1 MSNLSSEQ
9 RRYFPQTAVVG
20 AAGLAAKGLKSI
32 VTGRSEILDDFAPAP
47 PQSGLRREDHD
58 TAFDIPTISWATTL
72 VEAKRRL
79 RSSDTA
85 IETEVTWRDPQHRQR
100 AAVSP
105 HRVGASRWQALEGET
120 REVRAENADDNHLVK
135 IVLRTMSMSLSIDG
149 KCVHDGTATS
159 GMLHVTEPGASA
171 RCLFRGPYDTLHLYV
186 SDALIGECLQ
196 DMSVQPRPVMAIG
209 PGLISD
215 PTIERLGRSLLAADQ
230 NGGTLAPLYADCVS
244 IAIVARLLSAG
255 REDGVAGGPK
265 GSGLAKWRLKRTIDY
280 IEARL
285 GETIKLADMA
295 EAAGLTRMH
304 FAAQFRASTGLRP
317 HEYLLRRRIERAQE
331 MLLVAGLSVVDIA
344 FSVGFQTQS
353 HFTSTFA
360 RFVGETPHAWRVAQG
375 MRWSDR

>member
-9 RRYFPQTAVVG
+9 PRYFPQTAVIG
-20 AAGLAAKGLKSI
+20 AAGLAAKGLRPI
-32 VTGRSEILDDFAPAP
+32 ETA
-47 PQSGLRREDHD
+47 QSGVWDDGPPAALQCALSHEDHD
-58 TAFDIPTISWATTL
+58 TAFDIPAAPPATSL
-72 VEAKRRL
+72 VEARRL
-79 RSSDTA
+79 LRSGDTA
-85 IETEVTWRDPQHRQR
+85 IENEVTWRGSRYRQR
-100 AAVSP
+100 AAVSQ
-105 HRVGASRWQALEGET
+105 HRVAASRWQALEGET
-120 REVRAENADDNHLVK
+120 REVRAENAGDNHLIK
-135 IVLRTMSMSLSIDG
+135 IVLRTMSLSLSIDG

-186 SDALIGECLQ
+186 SDALIAECLQ
-196 DMSVQPRPVMAIG
+196 DMSVRPRPVMAIG

-255 REDGVAGGPK
+255 REDRVAGGPK

-285 GETIKLADMA
+285 GETIKLTDMA
-295 EAAGLTRMH
+295 DAAGLTRMH
-304 FAAQFRASTGLRP
+304 FAAQFKASTGLRP

-360 RFVGETPHAWRVAQG
+360 RFVGETPYAWRVAQG
-375 MRWSDR
+375 VGWSDR